1 MTLSGK
7 ILVIRF
13 SSIGDIVLT
22 TSFIATLK
30 KTFPNFE
37 IHYLTLDKFSSI
49 LEFHPEIDRVIE
61 LNSNSNFKELLE
73 FNKFIKSSNYNKVFD
88 LHGSIR
94 SRLITKGIGQ
104 SISRVKKPRF
114 LRFILFQ
121 FHINMFPLNFSATHM
136 YHNCLEEYKSIEFP
150 KTYLSVS
157 DLEQKNA
164 ISFLKKNNVEG
175 RFIAIVPGAAWPQ
188 KQWGVAK
195 YSKAINKI
203 ISRSNESIVL
213 LGGVKDKINNEI
225 EKINNQVVNLTG
237 KTNLR
242 QAMSVL
248 SLSDTVLG
256 SDTGLVHIAEALGKS
271 VNMILGPTT
280 KETGGGVSLSSSKN
294 IETDLWC
301 RPCSQNGK
309 KSCYRSSQ
317 HCMNL
322 ISSEIAVKS
331 VLERL

>member
-1 MTLSGK
+1 M
-7 ILVIRF
+7 F
-13 SSIGDIVLT
+13 SS
-22 TSFIATLK
+22 
-30 KTFPNFE
+30 
-37 IHYLTLDKFSSI
+37 
-49 LEFHPEIDRVIE
+49 
-61 LNSNSNFKELLE
+61 
-73 FNKFIKSSNYNKVFD
+73 
-88 LHGSIR
+88 
-94 SRLITKGIGQ
+94 
-104 SISRVKKPRF
+104 
-114 LRFILFQ
+114 
-121 FHINMFPLNFSATHM
+121 NFSATYM
-136 YHNCLEEYKSIEFP
+136 YHNCLEENKNIEFP
-150 KTYLSVS
+150 GTYLSVN

-164 ISFLKKNNVEG
+164 IGFLKNNNVEG

-195 YSKAINKI
+195 YSKAITKI
-203 ISRSNESIVL
+203 ISRSKKSVVL
-213 LGGVKDKINNEI
+213 LGGEKDKINYEI
-225 EKINNQVVNLTG
+225 EKINNQVINLTG

-242 QAMSVL
+242 QAMSIL

-271 VNMILGPTT
+271 VNMILGPTA

-309 KSCYRSSQ
+309 NSCYRSSQ

-322 ISSEIAVKS
+322 ISSETAVKS

>member
-1 MTLSGK
+1 MALTGK

-61 LNSNSNFKELLE
+61 LNSKSSLKGLLE
-73 FNKFIKSSNYNKVFD
+73 FNKFIKSSNYNRIFD

-94 SRLITKGIGQ
+94 SRIITKGIGQ

-136 YHNCLEEYKSIEFP
+136 YHNCIEGNESTEFP
-150 KTYLSVS
+150 NTYLNVS

-164 ISFLKKNNVEG
+164 VRFLKKNNVEG

-195 YSKAINKI
+195 YSEAITKI
-203 ISRSNESIVL
+203 ISRSNKSIVL
-213 LGGVKDKINNEI
+213 LGGKKDKINNEI

-237 KTNLR
+237 KTDLR
-242 QAMSVL
+242 QAISIL

-271 VNMILGPTT
+271 VNMILGPTA

-309 KSCYRSSQ
+309 NSCYRSSQ

-322 ISSEIAVKS
+322 ISSDVVVKS

>member
-1 MTLSGK
+1 LAASGK

-49 LEFHPEIDRVIE
+49 LEFHPKIDRVIE
-61 LNSNSNFKELLE
+61 LNSNSSLKDLLE
-73 FNKFIKSSNYNKVFD
+73 LNKFIKSSNYSRIFD

-94 SRLITKGIGQ
+94 SRLITKGIRRI
-104 SISRVKKPRF
+104 ISRVKKPRF
-114 LRFILFQ
+114 KRLVLFQ
-121 FHINMFPLNFSATHM
+121 FHINMFPSNFSATYM
-136 YHNCLEEYKSIEFP
+136 YHNCLEENKNIEFP
-150 KTYLSVS
+150 ATYLSVS

-164 ISFLKKNNVEG
+164 IGFLKNNNVEG

-195 YSKAINKI
+195 YSKAITKI
-203 ISRSNESIVL
+203 ISRSKKSVVL
-213 LGGVKDKINNEI
+213 LGGEKDKINYEI
-225 EKINNQVVNLTG
+225 EKINNQVINLTG

-242 QAMSVL
+242 QAMSIL

-271 VNMILGPTT
+271 VNMILGPTA

-309 KSCYRSSQ
+309 NSCYRSSQ

-322 ISSEIAVKS
+322 ISSETAVKS

>member
-73 FNKFIKSSNYNKVFD
+73 FNKFIKSSNYNKIFD

-121 FHINMFPLNFSATHM
+121 FH
-136 YHNCLEEYKSIEFP
+136 
-150 KTYLSVS
+150 
-157 DLEQKNA
+157 
-164 ISFLKKNNVEG
+164 
-175 RFIAIVPGAAWPQ
+175 
-188 KQWGVAK
+188 
-195 YSKAINKI
+195 
-203 ISRSNESIVL
+203 
-213 LGGVKDKINNEI
+213 
-225 EKINNQVVNLTG
+225 
-237 KTNLR
+237 
-242 QAMSVL
+242 
-248 SLSDTVLG
+248 
-256 SDTGLVHIAEALGKS
+256 
-271 VNMILGPTT
+271 
-280 KETGGGVSLSSSKN
+280 
-294 IETDLWC
+294 
-301 RPCSQNGK
+301 
-309 KSCYRSSQ
+309 
-317 HCMNL
+317 
-322 ISSEIAVKS
+322 
-331 VLERL
+331 

>member
-1 MTLSGK
+1 MALTGK

-49 LEFHPEIDRVIE
+49 LEFHPKIDRVIE
-61 LNSNSNFKELLE
+61 LNSKSSLKDLLE
-73 FNKFIKSSNYNKVFD
+73 FNKFIKSSNYNRIFD

-94 SRLITKGIGQ
+94 SRIITKGIGQ

-136 YHNCLEEYKSIEFP
+136 YHNCLKGNESIEFP
-150 KTYLSVS
+150 NTYLSVS

-164 ISFLKKNNVEG
+164 VSFLKKNNVEG
-175 RFIAIVPGAAWPQ
+175 GFIEIMPGAAWPQ

-195 YSKAINKI
+195 YSKAITKI
-203 ISRSNESIVL
+203 ISRSNKSIVL
-213 LGGVKDKINNEI
+213 LGGKKDKINNEI

-237 KTNLR
+237 KTDLR
-242 QAMSVL
+242 QAISIL

-271 VNMILGPTT
+271 VNMILGPTA

-309 KSCYRSSQ
+309 NSCYRSSQ

-322 ISSEIAVKS
+322 ISSDAVVKS